1 LREAAVKFLWWL
13 VPIAGV
19 GAVVWGLQF
28 WKNQP
33 PEVRFTKVTRE
44 TITSNVPTNGKVEP
58 IGSAVARAERSGAVQ
73 KILIQR
79 GQNVAKDAPLVE
91 LDSTEARADL
101 AAAQARIAQ
110 IQAELEVMNHG
121 GRATDLVEIANQLD
135 RARADQQ
142 QAQKEYDA
150 LRRLEEKQAAT
161 PFEVAKAKE
170 RVDAA
175 QLQIQYLEKR
185 RTVLVAAPDRS
196 AAQARLQEAQASATL
211 AEQRIRTSTV
221 SAPVDGTVYQFDLK
235 PGAYLNAGDAV
246 AYIGRL
252 DRVRVTVYVD
262 EPDLGS
268 VAKGMPVL
276 ITWEAQRGREWKGEV
291 DQIPTQIVALG
302 SRQVGEVVCLIA
314 NPDRDLLPGT
324 NVDVKIISQTVP
336 KALTIPKE
344 AVRTQG
350 GQTGVFVLA
359 QNRLVWKKVTSG
371 VANTTRIQVDG
382 LNEGDAVA
390 LSSEK
395 PLQDGMLVSPA
406 LE

>member
-1 LREAAVKFLWWL
+1 MKFLWWL
-13 VPIAGV
+13 VPLAGV

-28 WKNQP
+28 WRSQP
-33 PEVRFTKVTRE
+33 PEVRFAKVTRE
-44 TITSNVPTNGKVEP
+44 TITSSVPTNGKVEP
-58 IGSAVARAERSGAVQ
+58 IEWAVARADRSGAVQ

-79 GQNVAKDAPLVE
+79 GQHVAKDAPLVE
-91 LDSTEARADL
+91 LDSTEAQADL

-110 IQAELEVMNHG
+110 IQAEIEVINHG
-121 GRATDLVEIANQLD
+121 GRATDLAEISSGLD
-135 RARADQQ
+135 SARLDLQ
-142 QAQKEYDA
+142 QAQKEYDS

-161 PFEVAKAKE
+161 PFEVTKAKE

-175 QLQIQYLEKR
+175 QLQIQKFEKR
-185 RTVLVAAPDRS
+185 RDALKAAAPDRS
-196 AAQARLQEAQASATL
+196 ATQARLQEAQASAAL

-221 SAPVDGTVYQFDLK
+221 RAPVDGTVYQFDLR

-246 AYIGRL
+246 ANIGHL

-291 DQIPTQIVALG
+291 DRTPTQIVALG
-302 SRQVGEVVCLIA
+302 SRQVGEVWCLIA

-336 KALTIPKE
+336 NALTIPKE
-344 AVRTQG
+344 AVHTQG
-350 GQTGVFVLA
+350 GQSGVYTLV
-359 QNRLVWKKVTSG
+359 QNRLVWKKITSG
-371 VANTTRIQVDG
+371 VSNTTRVQVEG
-382 LNEGDAVA
+382 LNEGDSVA

-395 PLQDGMLVSPA
+395 PLQDGMLVSPEA
-406 LE
+406 E